1 MFQMLKKKS
10 YTKPSQGNK
19 IKLWQTKPKSA
30 MKKNKKI
37 NKVRAS
43 KEDNPATT
51 GHTEIQKM

>member
-1 MFQMLKKKS
+1 
-10 YTKPSQGNK
+10 
-19 IKLWQTKPKSA
+19 